1 MLNHTWLPVFT
12 ALILASERVTTVR
25 FSECEDLH
33 NLRLKIDLG
42 SLVIEF

>member
-1 MLNHTWLPVFT
+1 MLDYKWLPLFT
-12 ALILASERVTTVR
+12 ALILASECVTAVH
-25 FSECEDLH
+25 FSECEDHH